1 MLKRCLM
8 FVGCPLH
15 RLKWWFAVKVD
26 HSCLVPLLVKPRKRD
41 CLADQPPVLVPSN
54 GQVEM
59 TNAHIVAV
67 LFHVYICTT

>member
-1 MLKRCLM
+1 
-8 FVGCPLH
+8 
-15 RLKWWFAVKVD
+15 VD